1 MVWLTWR
8 QHRVALLIGVL
19 LLAFYAFILLG
30 RNYDAFTFQ
39 FEVVMLL
46 PLLVAVFVGAP
57 LVSRERAQ
65 KTHYVAWLQGT
76 SRTRWLVIKLALLAA
91 GVLVL
96 ATVLAF
102 LENALQDMAV
112 GDGPFYIWSRYLV
125 TGPVAVGLM
134 LFGLMLGVLVG
145 SLTRRSILAMALTF
159 VLCTIC
165 IVVFSNEYQHLVP
178 PHVQYMEYHGNGYWG
193 PQQGEL
199 MTYAGFADRQGQ
211 ETGDIHSYCDWHD
224 SAANGNVN
232 KCVQDLNLQW
242 KTVYQTEENYW
253 PLQYA
258 GGALLLVF
266 SLLFG
271 ILAIIRVRTI
281 RD

>member
-1 MVWLTWR
+1 MTWLTWR

-39 FEVVMLL
+39 YEVVMLL

-76 SRTRWLVIKLALLAA
+76 SRTRWLVIKLALLVA

-102 LENALQDMAV
+102 LENVLQDMLV
-112 GDGPFYIWSRYLV
+112 GDGPFEIWSRYLV
-125 TGPVAVGLM
+125 TGPVVVGLT

-159 VLCTIC
+159 VLYVACFLL
-165 IVVFSNEYQHLVP
+165 FSGNYGNLVP

-193 PQQGEL
+193 QQMEL
-199 MTYAGFADRQGQ
+199 VIYAGFADRQGQ
-211 ETGDIHSYCDWHD
+211 ETGDIHSYCNWHD
-224 SAANGNVN
+224 SASNGNVN
-232 KCVQDLNLQW
+232 KCIRDLNLQW
-242 KTVYQTEENYW
+242 KTVYQTEDDYW

-258 GGALLLVF
+258 GGALLLVL